1 MRTSHTKRKGFL
13 SEKGARITAA
23 ATLNQ
28 TVVSVPTFQGSST
41 IFAAVEKDFG
51 WQRATTAGAASAGS
65 LANAMLGP
73 FLGAMTDRIGSA
85 RMILVGLFVAGTG
98 FILFSQVRT
107 PWHYYAAWT
116 LVSVGVSIGGFTPS
130 IAAVNMWMSHRRAS
144 AMSIVLAGSSA
155 GAVLVPLMAW
165 SMAGLGWRTTVI
177 GVGITFAL
185 IAPAISWTMRGRPP
199 DMQTGGNRSAP
210 ASDGGISQY
219 DFTPREA
226 LRTRAFWTISW
237 SHALA
242 NLSTGVI
249 SSQVVLHLNAV
260 GLSLTS
266 ASLVVPVMGG
276 VAFVFQLVGGQIG
289 DRMGKRVPASLFIL
303 IQAIAVV
310 VLAFTNGMLMAMAF
324 AVLWG
329 IGFGGRTPL
338 LHAMRGDYFGRKRYA
353 TIMSLS
359 AVPMAIGMTV
369 MPWVAGKVFDIQGNY
384 QWVFVGL
391 AVACAAG
398 AGIILLATPPPATP
412 QGSSA
417 GLKRADP

>member
-1 MRTSHTKRKGFL
+1 MRLPRLKRKGFL
-13 SEKGARITAA
+13 SEKGWRVTAA
-23 ATLNQ
+23 GTLNQ
-28 TVVSVPTFQGSST
+28 TVVSVPTFQGSSA
-41 IFAAVEKDFG
+41 IFAAVEEDFG

-65 LANAMLGP
+65 LANAILGP

-85 RMILVGLFVAGTG
+85 RMILAGLIVAGTG
-98 FILFSQVRT
+98 FILFSQVQT

-116 LVSVGVSIGGFTPS
+116 MVSVGVSVGGFTPS
-130 IAAVNMWMSHRRAS
+130 IAAVNMWMSHRRAT

-165 SMAGLGWRTTVI
+165 SMAGFGWRTTVI

-185 IAPAISWTMRGRPP
+185 VAPAISWTMRGRPP
-199 DMQTGGNRSAP
+199 DMQTGARQSPSAG
-210 ASDGGISQY
+210 DGSASQY
-219 DFTPREA
+219 DFTPGEA
-226 LRTRAFWTISW
+226 LRTRAFWAISW
-237 SHALA
+237 SHTLA
-242 NLSTGVI
+242 NLSTGVV

-266 ASLVVPVMGG
+266 ASLVIPVMGG
-276 VAFVFQLVGGQIG
+276 VAFIFQLIGGQIG

-303 IQAIAVV
+303 LQAVAVV
-310 VLAFTNGMLMAMAF
+310 VLAFTNGMPMAMAF

-359 AVPMAIGMTV
+359 AVPMAFGMTI
-369 MPWVAGKVFDIQGNY
+369 MPWVAGKVFDIQGTY

-391 AVACAAG
+391 AGACVAG
-398 AGIILLATPPPATP
+398 AGVILLATPPTP
-412 QGSSA
+412 PPQKVA
-417 GLKRADP
+417 AA